1 MTNDHSNPNDKMTKA
16 AKRMALEELNNK
28 WSRKDLPLKS
38 VATNDV
44 PGEGKAD
51 ADILF
56 VGEGPGKDED
66 EQGRP
71 FVGAAGKFLNELIES
86 IGYRREDVYIANII
100 KHRAPG
106 NRDPLPPEIEAYVP
120 WLDEQVKIIEPKLI
134 VTLGRYSLA
143 HFLGDNL
150 SISKIHGQPK
160 RRGGRVIMPMY
171 HPAAALYRG
180 DLRPILLA
188 DFARIP
194 KVLELIKT
202 GGAVGDEPSYAPYA
216 RGYAEQE
223 DKQSSLF

>member
-1 MTNDHSNPNDKMTKA
+1 MNNQEKLEKLNKEWS
-16 AKRMALEELNNK
+16 AKE
-28 WSRKDLPLKS
+28 LPLKS

-44 PGEGKAD
+44 PGEGNPD
-51 ADILF
+51 ANILF

-71 FVGAAGKFLNELIES
+71 FVGAAGKFLNELIGS
-86 IGYRREDVYIANII
+86 IGYRREDVYIANMI

-106 NRDPLPPEIEAYVP
+106 NRDPLPQEIEAYAP
-120 WLDEQVKIIEPKLI
+120 WLDQQVAIINPKLI

-160 RRGGRVIMPMY
+160 RRGSRIIMPMY

-180 DLRPILLA
+180 DLRPVLLT
-188 DFARIP
+188 DFAKIP
-194 KVLELIKT
+194 KVLGLIESNE
-202 GGAVGDEPSYAPYA
+202 AVSGEDEVT
-216 RGYAEQE
+216 AEVMS
-223 DKQSSLF
+223 DKQGALF

>member
-1 MTNDHSNPNDKMTKA
+1 LGGVFKCCKMYVVTK
-16 AKRMALEELNNK
+16 KEKQQALEKLNAK
-28 WSRKDLPLKS
+28 WRRKDLPLKS

-44 PGEGKAD
+44 PGEGNPD

-86 IGYRREDVYIANII
+86 IGYRREDVYIANMI

-106 NRDPLPPEIEAYVP
+106 NRDPLPPEIEAYAP
-120 WLDEQVKIIEPKLI
+120 WLDQQVAIIDPKLI

-143 HFLGDNL
+143 HFLGENL

-188 DFARIP
+188 DFAKIP
-194 KVLELIKT
+194 KVLELIEA
-202 GGAVGDEPSYAPYA
+202 GGAVGDEDKVTTEVIP
-216 RGYAEQE
+216 
-223 DKQSSLF
+223 DKQGALF